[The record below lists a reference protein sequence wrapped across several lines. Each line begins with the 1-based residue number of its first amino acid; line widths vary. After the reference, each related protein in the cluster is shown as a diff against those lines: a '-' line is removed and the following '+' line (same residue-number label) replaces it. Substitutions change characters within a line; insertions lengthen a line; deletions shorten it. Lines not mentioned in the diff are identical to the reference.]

1 MAELVS
7 KRYALALFEAGDEL
21 EKIDVFKDELTLLKG
36 LFENE
41 DRFLEVLSHPRINKT
56 EKKEMID
63 KILKGKISE
72 EMLNFLYI
80 LIDKR
85 REKNIID
92 ITDEYEELYNKH
104 NNIIKVVAKTA
115 VPMEEKAKEK
125 LISVLSEKLNKT
137 IELTNP
143 VDEKL
148 MGGVLLQI
156 EDRLIDGSLK
166 GQLEDIG
173 KVIVGSAN

>member
-7 KRYALALFEAGDEL
+7 KRYALALFEAGHEL
-21 EKIDVFKDELTLLKG
+21 EKIDVFKEELTLLKG

-41 DRFLEVLSHPRINKT
+41 DRFLEVLSHPRINKP
-56 EKKEMID
+56 EKKEMVD
-63 KILKGKISE
+63 KILKEQISG

-80 LIDKR
+80 LIDKK
-85 REKNIID
+85 REKNILD
-92 ITDEYEELYNKH
+92 ITDEYGELYNEHK
-104 NNIIKVVAKTA
+104 NIVKVVAKTA
-115 VPMEEKAKEK
+115 IPMEDKAKEK
-125 LISVLSEKLNKT
+125 LINVLSEKLNKT
-137 IELTNP
+137 IELTNQ
-143 VDEKL
+143 VDEDL

-166 GQLEDIG
+166 GQLENIE